1 MPQDFYHYETM
12 IDRALRGV
20 VREALERASREGL
33 RGAHHFYIGFATD
46 MPGVSIPDSLRARYP
61 QEMTIILQH
70 QFWDLEVSEERFSVT
85 LSFQKQLER
94 LTVPFAAVR
103 SFADPSVNF
112 ALEFAP
118 AERPET
124 APAAGPVLAPAIVP
138 APTSTVVPAPIA
150 PPAKPEGEAAEKTDA
165 GKTGERT
172 GAEVVTL
179 DSFRKR

>member
-1 MPQDFYHYETM
+1 MPQDLYHYETM

-33 RGAHHFYIGFATD
+33 RGAHHFFIGFATD
-46 MPGVSIPDSLRARYP
+46 MTGVTIPESLRERYP
-61 QEMTIILQH
+61 QEMTIVLQH
-70 QFWDLEVSEERFSVT
+70 QFWDLDVGKDRFSVT
-85 LSFQKQLER
+85 LSFNKQLER

-118 AERPET
+118 AERPEA
-124 APAAGPVLAPAIVP
+124 APSALPARTP
-138 APTSTVVPAPIA
+138 TVVPAPIA
-150 PPAKPEGEAAEKTDA
+150 PPKTAGKPGETASDKSASETGGEKTS
-165 GKTGERT
+165 
-172 GAEVVTL
+172 AEVVTL

>member
-1 MPQDFYHYETM
+1 MPQDLYHYETM

-46 MPGVSIPDSLRARYP
+46 MKGVSIPESLRARYP
-61 QEMTIILQH
+61 QEMTIVLQH
-70 QFWDLEVSEERFSVT
+70 QYWDLDVGQDGFAVT
-85 LSFQKQLER
+85 LSFHKQLER
-94 LTVPFAAVR
+94 LTVPYAAVR

-118 AERPET
+118 WEQPDA
-124 APAAGPVLAPAIVP
+124 APVPAPHVVP
-138 APTSTVVPAPIA
+138 APTSAASPISTIA
-150 PPAKPEGEAAEKTDA
+150 PAIKPAETASDKPASDKEGEK
-165 GKTGERT
+165 T